1 MTKKAQELRR
11 RETRRWRDELQSLL
25 GSNTTPDG
33 NDIES
38 LQREVCHTLVR
49 IIKNAHDKPPESLW
63 DVGGPLHG
71 IHYRR
76 SVIRSIWETLARKRT
91 AVALTTATSMR
102 EMVPG
107 DVQGTQS
114 ARAARYSRRNQ
125 SVAGDTGSRSS
136 MPSPSSITESSIA
149 PPGSH
154 QDQPN
159 NQQLSKS
166 DLENIM
172 TQRTVDG
179 PPDQAQTSQCSR
191 GVAFTYIND
200 TELLKHGK
208 SLHGSL
214 ILSILRRAAHLNPFQ
229 YVILDP
235 AVSSGIQNHKPIP
248 RDVQEQ
254 MASSGRC
261 SIIAPIYLAD
271 KQHWVLLRFDRRND
285 VVHVYD
291 SLSPTG
297 IDGQVRAFI
306 LLLITTLAM
315 HDPVPTIHSCHCP
328 LQADEGDSGI
338 AVIVNA
344 LNIMTGNGRLGVD
357 SNKNYTL

>member
-1 MTKKAQELRR
+1 MTKEAQETHR
-11 RETRRWRDELQSLL
+11 RETQRWRDELQSLL

-33 NDIES
+33 MNIEN

-49 IIKNAHDKPPESLW
+49 IIKNSHEKPPESLW
-63 DVGGPLHG
+63 DVGGPLHN

-76 SVIRSIWETLARKRT
+76 PVIRSIWETLARKQT
-91 AVALTTATSMR
+91 AGALTPATSMR
-102 EMVPG
+102 DIVPR

-125 SVAGDTGSRSS
+125 SVAGDTGSGSF
-136 MPSPSSITESSIA
+136 MPSPSSIAEPSIA
-149 PPGSH
+149 PGSH

-159 NQQLSKS
+159 NQQLSNS
-166 DLENIM
+166 DTENIM
-172 TQRTVDG
+172 TQCTVDD
-179 PPDQAQTSQCSR
+179 PSDQAQTSQCSR
-191 GVAFTYIND
+191 GVAFTYIKD
-200 TELLKHGK
+200 TELLKPGK
-208 SLHGSL
+208 NLHGSL
-214 ILSILRRAAHLNPFQ
+214 ILSILRRAAHLNPFG

-248 RDVQEQ
+248 IDVQERL
-254 MASSGRC
+254 ASSGRC
-261 SIIAPIYLAD
+261 SIIAPIHLAD
-271 KQHWVLLRFDRRND
+271 RQHWVLLRFDRRND

-315 HDPVPTIHSCHCP
+315 HDPVPAIHSCHCP
-328 LQADEGDSGI
+328 LQADEGDSGT

-344 LNIMTGNGRLGVD
+344 LDIMTRNGYLEVD